1 MNIAWRSK
9 APTTQLNA
17 VSYTSS
23 SKSKKVAYKK
33 SKAKKIK
40 LDGQTS
46 NIYTTGE
53 KTSRWYKISITSTK
67 KKRILNLGKNTVS
80 GGYKFTIY
88 KKGKKKAIKTIK
100 VTGNANAKI
109 AENAKEKRNILYQNL
124 KAYKENKWNV

>member
-1 MNIAWRSK
+1 MDKQRI
-9 APTTQLNA
+9 Q
-17 VSYTSS
+17 
-23 SKSKKVAYKK
+23 
-33 SKAKKIK
+33 
-40 LDGQTS
+40 
-46 NIYTTGE
+46 TTGE

-100 VTGNANAKI
+100 VTGN
-109 AENAKEKRNILYQNL
+109 ENAKEKRNILYQNL